1 MKRTK
6 NFLKLGLVATVL
18 ILGVGYATLTSQ
30 TLTINGKATQVD
42 TPIDV
47 QFTEAG
53 TPTITDVSNRNSH
66 PLTATAAID
75 STDATNRT
83 ATFDISNLEEKG
95 DKVVIVYTVKNYSTD
110 TAAKVYATTDA
121 TISDSALSVTVDRD
135 SLANAATVAADGTA
149 TITVTAELTSTLT
162 SSFSS
167 DTSAPET
174 VTITLTADPVQ

>member
-6 NFLKLGLVATVL
+6 NFLKLGLVAMVL

-53 TPTITDVSNRNSH
+53 TPAITDVSNRNSH

-75 STDATNRT
+75 STDAT
-83 ATFDISNLEEKG
+83 K
-95 DKVVIVYTVKNYSTD
+95 
-110 TAAKVYATTDA
+110 
-121 TISDSALSVTVDRD
+121 
-135 SLANAATVAADGTA
+135 
-149 TITVTAELTSTLT
+149 
-162 SSFSS
+162 
-167 DTSAPET
+167 
-174 VTITLTADPVQ
+174 

>member
-6 NFLKLGLVATVL
+6 NFLKLGLVAMVL

-53 TPTITDVSNRNSH
+53 TPAITDVSNRNSH

-110 TAAKVYATTDA
+110 TDAKVYVTD
-121 TISDSALSVTVDRD
+121 INVSDDALSVTVDRD
-135 SLANAATVAADGTA
+135 SLENAVTVAADGTS
-149 TITVTAELTSTLT
+149 TITVTAELTGTLT